1 MNNKIRNKIKNCLLF
16 LQIKANLAR
25 KKFIVEIILAII
37 ASRKVQF
44 HEISLHIEN
53 EAKVDSTERRIQAFF
68 SDFEFNYQDIASFL
82 LMLLP
87 KGKLTLCIDRTEWDF
102 GKFQCNILMVTARCE
117 GVGIPLFW
125 ELLDNKSGNSK
136 AQNRIDLME
145 KCINLLGKRIDIV
158 IGDREFIGIKWL
170 KWLKENKIGFC
181 MRIPKSH
188 TIQLKTVSFI
198 LLMNYWKISLNVY
211 MKTV

>member
-16 LQIKANLAR
+16 LQINANLAR

-44 HEISLHIEN
+44 HEISLHIES

-68 SDFEFNYQDIASFL
+68 ADFEFNYQNVASFL

-87 KGKLTLCIDRTEWDF
+87 KGKLILCMDRTEWDF
-102 GKFQCNILMVTARCE
+102 GKFQCNILMVTAKCE
-117 GVGIPLFW
+117 GIGIPLFW
-125 ELLDNKSGNSK
+125 ELLDNKSGNSN
-136 AQNRIDLME
+136 AQNRINLME
-145 KCINLLGKRIDIV
+145 KCVNLLGKRISFV

-170 KWLKENKIGFC
+170 KWLRENKIGYC
-181 MRIPKSH
+181 MRVPKNH
-188 TIQLKTVSFI
+188 AIQ
-198 LLMNYWKISLNVY
+198 
-211 MKTV
+211 